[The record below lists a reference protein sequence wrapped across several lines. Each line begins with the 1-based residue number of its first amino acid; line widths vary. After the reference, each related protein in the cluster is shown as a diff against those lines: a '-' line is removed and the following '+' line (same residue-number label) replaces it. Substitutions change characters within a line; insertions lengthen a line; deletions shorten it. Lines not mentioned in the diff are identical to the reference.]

1 MANYLTLTN
10 LLLRRLNE
18 VELTQVDFS
27 QVKGIHRHARDA
39 INAAIADIQ
48 TDDTEWPFGYMQY
61 TQTLSTGIGLYDLP
75 ADSLKVDQESF
86 FLLPD
91 PNYGVDGA
99 PLLPISWDD
108 WHVNYRALDIQADP
122 HVPIRVFLTPHNKF
136 GVSPLPA
143 YPVKVQYQYYKL
155 LDPLVNYNDSCPIPD
170 AFNNVIVDGA
180 MWYMSLQRDNH
191 EVAQMAER
199 KYQKGL
205 KRMRVLLI
213 NKNDYMRDTRVPGR
227 G

>member
-18 VELTQVDFS
+18 VELSQVDFAS
-27 QVKGIHRHARDA
+27 TKGIHRHARDA

-48 TDDTEWPFGYMQY
+48 TDDTEWPFCYVQY
-61 TQTLSTGIGLYDLP
+61 SHTLSPGIALYNIP
-75 ADSLKVDQESF
+75 PDSLKVDQESF

-91 PNYGVDGA
+91 PNYNIKGA
-99 PLLPISWDD
+99 PLASITWDD
-108 WHVNYRALDIQADP
+108 WHTNYRARDIASDP
-122 HVPIRVFLTPHNKF
+122 TVPERVFLTPHNKF

-143 YPVKVQYQYYKL
+143 HAVKVQFQYYKL
-155 LDPLVNYNDSCPIPD
+155 LDPLVNYNDTCAIPD
-170 AFNNVIVDGA
+170 AFNNVIIDCA

-191 EVAQMAER
+191 EVAQMAEN
-199 KYQKGL
+199 KYQRKL
-205 KRMRVLLI
+205 KRMRTILI